1 MEEFNDINDKDIKDL
16 MDILESM
23 SDEETDDVDYDLIM
37 KTFGLDVPELEK
49 EMEEY
54 IPTIDLGYTKSNE
67 NAVDPKYAY
76 YTDSGF
82 DLYST
87 EDKWIHPFDRTL
99 IPTGLHF
106 DIPSGYEIQV
116 RSKSGL
122 ALNQGLMVLNSP
134 GTVDC
139 FSEDMKILTID
150 GDKTIK
156 ELRIGDVVYSF
167 NEDSL
172 EVEKDV
178 VSSIFDTGIQ
188 EVLLIDT
195 EHGILEVTLNSE
207 VYTKDGIKLAKNLTE
222 NDEIIIF

>member
-1 MEEFNDINDKDIKDL
+1 MEEFDDISDKDIKDL
-16 MDILESM
+16 MEVLESM

-37 KTFGLDVPELEK
+37 KTFGLDVLELEK

-54 IPTIDLGYTKSNE
+54 IPTIDLSYTKSNE

-134 GTVDC
+134 GTVDQGYTG
-139 FSEDMKILTID
+139 EIKIILFNTTNQ
-150 GDKTIK
+150 KIK
-156 ELRIGDVVYSF
+156 IEKGQKIAQAVLCPVVSGKWIK
-167 NEDSL
+167 L
-172 EVEKDV
+172 IEKDKLENKDRNQNGFG
-178 VSSIFDTGIQ
+178 STGI
-188 EVLLIDT
+188 I
-195 EHGILEVTLNSE
+195 
-207 VYTKDGIKLAKNLTE
+207 
-222 NDEIIIF
+222 

>member
-1 MEEFNDINDKDIKDL
+1 MEEFDDISDKEVKDL

-23 SDEETDDVDYDLIM
+23 SDDQTDDIDYDLIM

-54 IPTIDLGYTKSNE
+54 IPTIDLAYTKSNE
-67 NAVDPKYAY
+67 NTVDPKYAY

-87 EDKWIHPFDRTL
+87 EDKWIHPFDRSL

-134 GTVDC
+134 GTVDQGYTG
-139 FSEDMKILTID
+139 EIKIILFNTTNQKVKIEK
-150 GDKTIK
+150 GQKIAQGVLCPVVSGKWIK
-156 ELRIGDVVYSF
+156 M
-167 NEDSL
+167 
-172 EVEKDV
+172 VEKNKLENKDRNQNGFG
-178 VSSIFDTGIQ
+178 STGI
-188 EVLLIDT
+188 
-195 EHGILEVTLNSE
+195 
-207 VYTKDGIKLAKNLTE
+207 
-222 NDEIIIF
+222 

>member
-1 MEEFNDINDKDIKDL
+1 MEEFDDISDKEIKDL
-16 MDILESM
+16 MEVLESM

-49 EMEEY
+49 EMDNY
-54 IPTIDLGYTKSNE
+54 VPQLDLGYTKSNE

-87 EDKWIHPFDRTL
+87 EDKWIHPFDRAL

-156 ELRIGDVVYSF
+156 ELRIGDIVYSF
-167 NEDSL
+167 NENSL
-172 EVEKDV
+172 EVEKDI

-195 EHGILEVTLNSE
+195 EHGILEVTINSE

>member
-1 MEEFNDINDKDIKDL
+1 MEEFDDINDKDIKDL

-67 NAVDPKYAY
+67 NDVDPKYAY

-87 EDKWIHPFDRTL
+87 EDKWIHPFDRAL

-134 GTVDC
+134 GTVDQGYTG
-139 FSEDMKILTID
+139 EIKIILFNTTNQKVKIEK
-150 GDKTIK
+150 GQKIAQAVLCPVVSGKWIK
-156 ELRIGDVVYSF
+156 LI
-167 NEDSL
+167 
-172 EVEKDV
+172 EKDKLENKDRNQNGFG
-178 VSSIFDTGIQ
+178 STGI
-188 EVLLIDT
+188 
-195 EHGILEVTLNSE
+195 
-207 VYTKDGIKLAKNLTE
+207 
-222 NDEIIIF
+222 

>member
-1 MEEFNDINDKDIKDL
+1 MEEFDDINDKDIKDL

-87 EDKWIHPFDRTL
+87 EDKWIHPFDRAL

-134 GTVDC
+134 GTVDQGYTG
-139 FSEDMKILTID
+139 EIKIILFNTTNQKVKIEK
-150 GDKTIK
+150 GQKIAQAVLCPVVSGKWIK
-156 ELRIGDVVYSF
+156 M
-167 NEDSL
+167 
-172 EVEKDV
+172 VEKDKLENKDRNQNGFG
-178 VSSIFDTGIQ
+178 STGI
-188 EVLLIDT
+188 I
-195 EHGILEVTLNSE
+195 
-207 VYTKDGIKLAKNLTE
+207 
-222 NDEIIIF
+222 